1 MSVRISPPGVS
12 GDPFKWTWEMK
23 KTGSIPPGTVVEFTW
38 ALEDV
43 EGEVF
48 WFEWQEI
55 AWADPRFAWQ
65 SFEKDNI
72 TLEWYSGGNGF
83 GEELYERV
91 ISDIG
96 RLQID
101 ATITTPIKALI
112 YEDSTALQGAV
123 LHAQAWTGGLAFT
136 NENIILIAI
145 DPEST
150 ETQASGLTHE
160 IAHLLVAQE
169 SHGCIGDIPSWL
181 SEGMATY
188 AEGTIRDSFQT
199 TIDTALGD
207 GSLITVRSLTSS
219 FPADHTGASQSYA
232 QSVSLVKYLV
242 ETHGWGNMKD
252 LLQIFKDGSS
262 YDGALTTVYGFDQAG
277 LDSAWRAW
285 LAGQ

>member
-1 MSVRISPPGVS
+1 MWDFPDRIEFEGEFEHFREIKHAELRIQYNKVRTCTTQEVMSVRISPPDVS

-48 WFEWQEI
+48 WFEWHEI
-55 AWADPRFAWQ
+55 VWADPRFAWQ

-101 ATITTPIKALI
+101 ATVTTPIKALI

-123 LHAQAWTGGLAFT
+123 LHAQAWTAGLAFT
-136 NENIILIAI
+136 NQNIILIAI

-169 SHGCIGDIPSWL
+169 SHGCIRLFRVVCPR
-181 SEGMATY
+181 GMR
-188 AEGTIRDSFQT
+188 GHLMNS
-199 TIDTALGD
+199 
-207 GSLITVRSLTSS
+207 
-219 FPADHTGASQSYA
+219 
-232 QSVSLVKYLV
+232 
-242 ETHGWGNMKD
+242 D
-252 LLQIFKDGSS
+252 LRVTE
-262 YDGALTTVYGFDQAG
+262 AAPDQASSRSFFG
-277 LDSAWRAW
+277 S
-285 LAGQ
+285 